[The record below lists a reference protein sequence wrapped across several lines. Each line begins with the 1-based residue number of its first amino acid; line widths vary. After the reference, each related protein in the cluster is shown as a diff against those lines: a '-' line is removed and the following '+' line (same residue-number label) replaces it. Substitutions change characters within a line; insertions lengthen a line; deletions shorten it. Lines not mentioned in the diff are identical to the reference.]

1 MVWQP
6 SGGHATMDHDIRVG
20 AQRPSMEANPL
31 LTHPEL
37 GSVKKILFNNP
48 PSDKVFGFTP
58 PKDPEGAREVMMI
71 WKGHKPSPSQ
81 DVTKPS
87 PDFKALN
94 KMSVS
99 SGLSDAKDLPFFRKM
114 HSDVT
119 VKTGTERSLSASRR
133 SALPT
138 IPTSKVNT
146 VFGMPSSHR
155 SAEVIRTHGPEEPP
169 VKYLVQ
175 GAYQDDWVRKNL
187 EAEATGSSRLKQYIP
202 PQPTKAALGHS
213 IGASRYLQPQNDED
227 QWKMSKFKTVNP
239 RVTKYTGGSARPM
252 KASTGDVA
260 AAAAETAAALESP
273 EDPALV

>member
-6 SGGHATMDHDIRVG
+6 TGGHATMDHEIKVG
-20 AQRPSMEANPL
+20 AQRPSMEVNPL
-31 LTHPEL
+31 LTHAEL
-37 GSVKKILFNNP
+37 GSVKKILFKNP
-48 PSDKVFGFTP
+48 PTEKVFGFAP

-71 WKGHKPSPSQ
+71 WKGHQASPSQ

-87 PDFKALN
+87 PDFKTLN
-94 KMSVS
+94 KMAVS

-119 VKTGTERSLSASRR
+119 VRTGLDRSPSATRR

-138 IPTSKVNT
+138 IPAAKVGST
-146 VFGMPSSHR
+146 FGMPSAHR

-187 EAEATGSSRLKQYIP
+187 EAEVTGSSRQRQYIP

-213 IGASRYLQPQNDED
+213 MGASRYLQPPNDDEP
-227 QWKMSKFKTVNP
+227 WKMSKFKTVRDRAWRGGRQAGY
-239 RVTKYTGGSARPM
+239 RVRPFQ
-252 KASTGDVA
+252 S
-260 AAAAETAAALESP
+260 
-273 EDPALV
+273 

>member
-6 SGGHATMDHDIRVG
+6 TGGHATMDHEIKVG
-20 AQRPSMEANPL
+20 AQRPSMEVNPL
-31 LTHPEL
+31 LTHAEL
-37 GSVKKILFNNP
+37 GSVKKILFKNP
-48 PSDKVFGFTP
+48 PTEKVFGFAP

-71 WKGHKPSPSQ
+71 WKGHQASPSQ

-87 PDFKALN
+87 PDFKTLN
-94 KMSVS
+94 KMAVS

-119 VKTGTERSLSASRR
+119 VRTGLDRSPSATRR

-138 IPTSKVNT
+138 IPAAKVGST
-146 VFGMPSSHR
+146 FGMPSAHR

-187 EAEATGSSRLKQYIP
+187 EAEVTGSSRQRQYIP

-213 IGASRYLQPQNDED
+213 MGASRYLQPPNDDEP
-227 QWKMSKFKTVNP
+227 WKMSKFKTVNP
-239 RVTKYTGGSARPM
+239 RVTKYTGGSATRPV
-252 KASTGDVA
+252 KLGDVT
-260 AAAAETAAALESP
+260 TAAAMTAAELTAEP
-273 EDPALV
+273 MNI